1 MYKLHNNLTPSYL
14 TNILPPKVG
23 ERSAYNMRNRENYVI
38 PKVRLSCSL
47 ESFLPSSIRL
57 WNDLP
62 SNVRQQ
68 PSVRTFKTL
77 IQSDV
82 NSLPVYYCT
91 GKRKFNILHTRLRHS
106 CSSLN
111 YDLYRVNIINDPSC
125 ACGNQCEN
133 ATHYFFECSLYTR
146 QRDVYSVMFHNMV
159 IFQLIFCFMVL
170 HTCPTWKT
178 K

>member
-1 MYKLHNNLTPSYL
+1 M
-14 TNILPPKVG
+14 
-23 ERSAYNMRNRENYVI
+23 
-38 PKVRLSCSL
+38 
-47 ESFLPSSIRL
+47 
-57 WNDLP
+57 
-62 SNVRQQ
+62 Q

-82 NSLPVYYCT
+82 NSLPVYYFT

-133 ATHYFFECSLYTR
+133 ATHHFFECSLYTR
-146 QRDVYSVMFHNMV
+146 QRDVLFRNVSQYGNISINILLYGTPYLSNMENQM
-159 IFQLIFCFMVL
+159 IFQWVQTFIKDSARF
-170 HTCPTWKT
+170 
-178 K
+178 